1 MAQHARTQ
9 LKVMVSSTVRDL
21 PDHRQ
26 GVLDACLR
34 QGMFPV
40 MMEHLPAIDA
50 DAIQASMDLVDQAD
64 IYLGFFAY
72 RYGYVPKGHDISD
85 HRDGVQPGG

>member
-1 MAQHARTQ
+1 MAQGARPQ
-9 LKVMVSSTVRDL
+9 LKGMVSSTVRDL

-34 QGMFPV
+34 EDMFSL

-50 DAIQASMDLVDQAD
+50 EPSKPQWIW
-64 IYLGFFAY
+64 
-72 RYGYVPKGHDISD
+72 
-85 HRDGVQPGG
+85 